1 MSSPRALPVL
11 RDVLDGRD
19 WMYVMSLLVPLT
31 AYNLGLK
38 AVSVLSR
45 EQEMGGLAFLGLV
58 RSDLLFNAGYA
69 VFWIGLFAVARRGAP
84 RAIIVVLFHAV
95 SLLVAAVT
103 TVAFQYFQTTGSTL
117 DWGVVVF
124 YLATL
129 GEIRQVIVGAT
140 PAYAWTV
147 LAAALLY
154 VVLGPWLAVRLIL
167 GQEDRRE
174 PRGAENMPLL
184 EAAGLGLV
192 AFGFVF
198 LSLAPNAVGANQS
211 FSLSPPVNLALTGLR
226 APDTD
231 ELAAG
236 SGEVYTDRMQD
247 MRLKATPETDK
258 RNVVT
263 IVLDS
268 TPARATTPY
277 NEDMETTPFMDE
289 LSKKSTLVE
298 RAYTTIPHTS
308 KAMTSINCGIYPDPE
323 TDIHEAQPGAVPVRC
338 LPKLLGDEGYRSVWF
353 QSATEKFED
362 RPQLVENLGYDDFYG
377 LEDMDREGFQRAGY
391 LGYED
396 DIMLD
401 PSKEWLKE
409 NAKKGPFLATYLTIT
424 AHHEYLAPTRY
435 GRKDFV
441 EDDVYNRF
449 LNSVRYED
457 FFVKNVIDQYKALG
471 LYEETIFVIVG
482 DHGEAFGEHGV
493 KGHDGVPYEEGLR
506 VPLIIHDPQNP
517 QGRRVGWPTN
527 HPDLAPTILD
537 LLGYE
542 TAGGGYPGASVLG
555 LPVDRTLFFGCRPDL
570 LCTTSTNGD
579 SKYIYNYGKRPDE
592 LYDLSEDPLEKNDLA
607 AETPDEE
614 LKARRE
620 ELLEWRAGAAAT
632 YDD

>member
-1 MSSPRALPVL
+1 MSSRRALQVL
-11 RDVLDGRD
+11 HDVLHGRD
-19 WMYVMSLLVPLT
+19 WVYVLALLVPLT

-38 AVSVLSR
+38 AVSAVSR
-45 EQEMGGLAFLGLV
+45 EQETGILASLGLM

-69 VFWIGLFAVARRGAP
+69 VFWIGLFAVARRGAT
-84 RAIIVVLFHAV
+84 RAVVVVLFHAV

-140 PAYAWTV
+140 PAYAWMV
-147 LAAALLY
+147 LAAAILY
-154 VVLGPWLAVRLIL
+154 VVLGPWLAVRLIS
-167 GQEDRRE
+167 GREDRRG
-174 PRGAENMPLL
+174 PRGAGNMPLL

-192 AFGFVF
+192 AFGLVF

-231 ELAAG
+231 ELASG
-236 SGEVYTDRMQD
+236 SGEVYTDRMQN
-247 MRLKATPETDK
+247 MRLKATPETEK

-277 NEDMETTPFMDE
+277 NDEMKTTPFMDE
-289 LSKKSTLVE
+289 LSKESTLVE

-308 KAMTSINCGIYPDPE
+308 KAMTSISCGIYPDPE
-323 TDIHEAQPGAVPVRC
+323 TDIHEAEPDAVPVRC
-338 LPKLLGDEGYRSVWF
+338 LPEMLGDEGYRSVWF
-353 QSATEKFED
+353 QSATEEFED

-435 GRKDFV
+435 GRKDFA

-457 FFVKNVIDQYKALG
+457 FFVKNVIDQYKAMG
-471 LYEETIFVIVG
+471 LYEDTIFVIVG

-517 QGRRVGWPTN
+517 EGRRVKWPTN
-527 HPDLAPTILD
+527 HLDLAPTVLD

-542 TAGGGYPGASVLG
+542 TARGGYPGASVLG

-592 LYDLSEDPLEKNDLA
+592 LYDLSKDPLEKNDLA